1 MPTESNS
8 TASSNSVDAKL
19 GEFGEKVRAF
29 RVSRGLSQATLA
41 ENAHLDRKTI
51 SRIENSQYSPS
62 LASVFAIA
70 EALDVDAKELI

>member
-1 MPTESNS
+1 MPTESHS

-19 GEFGEKVRAF
+19 GEFGQKVRAF
-29 RVSRGLSQATLA
+29 RVSRGLSQASLA
-41 ENAHLDRKTI
+41 DSAQLDRKTI

-70 EALDVDAKELI
+70 DALKVDAKELM